1 MQRLIYWTWLLLVC
15 VVGPVRAELV
25 IEITRGVENPIKVAV
40 VPFRFQGSGVLDV
53 DLARLIE
60 SNLER
65 TGQFQRVNRNSM
77 LSLPGPNDQL
87 FYRDWRAIDSEY
99 TVVGEITPNENGYL
113 VTFGL
118 HDVLGQ
124 RELFAEK
131 VPGPA
136 SALRD
141 IGRYISDKI
150 YESLTGIK
158 GIFSTK
164 LVYVT
169 VDRRSEKD
177 QTFRLILSDADGGRT
192 RTIFE
197 SSEPIL
203 SPTWSPD
210 GGRIAYMSF
219 RGKRAGIYVQTLATG
234 EVQKVTDFP
243 GLNSAP
249 SFSPDGRQLAL
260 TLSKDG
266 NPEVYIANL
275 RTGELQRMTDHFG
288 IDTEPR
294 WSPDGRSI
302 LFTSSRG
309 GKPQLYQLNMSDREV
324 KRVTFDGDYN
334 SNGAF
339 TPDGSAI
346 VFVHRSNDR
355 FHIARMDLKTRAM
368 RILTETDLD
377 ESPSVAPNGT
387 MVIYATSE
395 GTRGLLGLV
404 STDGRVRVRLPS
416 ASEQVR
422 EPAWSP
428 FMN

>member
-1 MQRLIYWTWLLLVC
+1 
-15 VVGPVRAELV
+15 
-25 IEITRGVENPIKVAV
+25 
-40 VPFRFQGSGVLDV
+40 
-53 DLARLIE
+53 
-60 SNLER
+60 
-65 TGQFQRVNRNSM
+65 
-77 LSLPGPNDQL
+77 
-87 FYRDWRAIDSEY
+87 
-99 TVVGEITPNENGYL
+99 
-113 VTFGL
+113 
-118 HDVLGQ
+118 
-124 RELFAEK
+124 
-131 VPGPA
+131 
-136 SALRD
+136 
-141 IGRYISDKI
+141 
-150 YESLTGIK
+150 
-158 GIFSTK
+158 
-164 LVYVT
+164 
-169 VDRRSEKD
+169 
-177 QTFRLILSDADGGRT
+177 
-192 RTIFE
+192 
-197 SSEPIL
+197 
-203 SPTWSPD
+203 
-210 GGRIAYMSF
+210 
-219 RGKRAGIYVQTLATG
+219 VQTLATG

-309 GKPQLYQLNMSDREV
+309 GKPQLYQLNVSDREV

>member
-15 VVGPVRAELV
+15 VVGAVRAELV

-141 IGRYISDKI
+141 IGHYISDKI

-164 LVYVT
+164 LLP
-169 VDRRSEKD
+169 SC
-177 QTFRLILSDADGGRT
+177 QPART
-192 RTIFE
+192 
-197 SSEPIL
+197 
-203 SPTWSPD
+203 
-210 GGRIAYMSF
+210 
-219 RGKRAGIYVQTLATG
+219 
-234 EVQKVTDFP
+234 
-243 GLNSAP
+243 
-249 SFSPDGRQLAL
+249 
-260 TLSKDG
+260 
-266 NPEVYIANL
+266 
-275 RTGELQRMTDHFG
+275 
-288 IDTEPR
+288 
-294 WSPDGRSI
+294 
-302 LFTSSRG
+302 
-309 GKPQLYQLNMSDREV
+309 KPQPSR
-324 KRVTFDGDYN
+324 TT
-334 SNGAF
+334 
-339 TPDGSAI
+339 TPWCLA
-346 VFVHRSNDR
+346 
-355 FHIARMDLKTRAM
+355 
-368 RILTETDLD
+368 
-377 ESPSVAPNGT
+377 
-387 MVIYATSE
+387 
-395 GTRGLLGLV
+395 
-404 STDGRVRVRLPS
+404 
-416 ASEQVR
+416 
-422 EPAWSP
+422 
-428 FMN
+428 

>member
-1 MQRLIYWTWLLLVC
+1 MRRLMSYLLALLLIA
-15 VVGPVRAELV
+15 GPAHAELV
-25 IEITRGVENPIKVAV
+25 IEITRGVENPIKIAV
-40 VPFRFQGSGVLDV
+40 VPFRLQGSGVLNV

-65 TGQFQRVNRNSM
+65 TGQFQRVKRESM
-77 LSLPGPNDQL
+77 LSLPGPNEQL

-99 TVVGEITPNENGYL
+99 TVVGQITPEGNGFL
-113 VTFGL
+113 VTYAL

-131 VPGPA
+131 VPGPETA
-136 SALRD
+136 IRD
-141 IGRYISDKI
+141 IGHYISDKI
-150 YESLTGIK
+150 YESLTGTK

-169 VDRRSEKD
+169 VDRRAEKD
-177 QTFRLILSDADGGRT
+177 QTFRLILADADGGRA

-210 GGRIAYMSF
+210 GGRVAYMSF

-275 RTGELQRMTDHFG
+275 RTGELTRMTDHFA

-309 GKPQLYQLNMSDREV
+309 GKPQLYLLDVATRNVSRM
-324 KRVTFDGDYN
+324 TFDGDYN

-339 TPDGSAI
+339 TP
-346 VFVHRSNDR
+346 
-355 FHIARMDLKTRAM
+355 
-368 RILTETDLD
+368 
-377 ESPSVAPNGT
+377 
-387 MVIYATSE
+387 
-395 GTRGLLGLV
+395 
-404 STDGRVRVRLPS
+404 
-416 ASEQVR
+416 
-422 EPAWSP
+422 
-428 FMN
+428 